1 MSLNQLRLLLISA
14 AAVGGLGFAGAAFAD
29 DDGPPPDYSAPP
41 VLSPVQLDLA
51 KIQQPLQDLVGLSE
65 PGSIVTTALV
75 PDDDPSEIMVT
86 VSDANGEHAKDAK
99 LDAAYVR
106 SLVMAAPRGQERT
119 ALMDA
124 LRLAADRI
132 MTMHDLMPT
141 PSAS

>member
-1 MSLNQLRLLLISA
+1 M
-14 AAVGGLGFAGAAFAD
+14 
-29 DDGPPPDYSAPP
+29 
-41 VLSPVQLDLA
+41 
-51 KIQQPLQDLVGLSE
+51 SE

-75 PDDDPSEIMVT
+75 PDDDPTEIMVT
-86 VSDANGEHAKDAK
+86 VSDANGEHATDAK

-119 ALMDA
+119 ALLDA

-132 MTMHDLMPT
+132 VTMHDLMPT